1 MQDEGKGGIRVAQ
14 AGLAAAVAAAT
25 CRPDQWEDPLAAG
38 QGGESRVG
46 ITLEIKIVYDTTLY

>member
-25 CRPDQWEDPLAAG
+25 CRPDQWEDPPAAG
-38 QGGESRVG
+38 QEKESRG
-46 ITLEIKIVYDTTLY
+46 GKTLEIKIIYDTTLY